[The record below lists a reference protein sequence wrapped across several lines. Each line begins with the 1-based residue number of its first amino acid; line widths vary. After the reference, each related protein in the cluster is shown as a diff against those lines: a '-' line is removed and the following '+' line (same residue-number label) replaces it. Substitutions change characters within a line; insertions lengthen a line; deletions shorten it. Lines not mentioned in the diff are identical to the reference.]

1 MSGVTIHVCLKNLAT
16 CSYILIMSKIAAIV
30 GRPNVG
36 KSTLF
41 NRMTESQAAIVNEV
55 SGVTRD
61 RHYGKAIWNG
71 VEFSVVDTGGFVEDS
86 EDMFESEINRQV
98 KLAISEADVII
109 FMVDVEEG
117 IHGLDKDVA
126 LMLRKVQKRV
136 ILVVNKV
143 DNNKRL
149 LNAPEFYGL
158 GLGEY
163 FPISSANGSGTG
175 DLLDEIVKN
184 LPVTTEEKE
193 EEITRVAIVGRPN
206 VGKSSLA
213 NTMLDEERNIV
224 TPVAG
229 TTRDSIHSL
238 YNKFNTRFLLI
249 DTAGLRKKAKVEEDI
264 EFYSVLRS
272 VRAIEESDLC
282 LLLLDA
288 TRGIE
293 SQDLSILSII
303 QKNNKGVIILVNKWD
318 LVEKDQASA
327 KHYEQEIKSRTEPFT
342 DYPVLF
348 ISAITK
354 QRIHKVLEV
363 IMTVYENRRRK
374 IPTSKL
380 NEVMLKYVSDTPP
393 PSIKG
398 KHIKI
403 KYVTQ
408 IPAAYPTFAFFCNFP
423 QYVKESYKRFVENRL
438 RESFELTGAPA
449 KIYFRKK

>member
-1 MSGVTIHVCLKNLAT
+1 
-16 CSYILIMSKIAAIV
+16 MSKIAAIV

-41 NRMTESQAAIVNEV
+41 NRMTESRAAIVNEE

-61 RHYGKAIWNG
+61 RNYGKSTWNG
-71 VEFSVVDTGGFVEDS
+71 VDFSVVDTGGFVENSD
-86 EDMFESEINRQV
+86 DVFESEINRQV
-98 KLAISEADVII
+98 RLAISEADVII
-109 FMVDVEEG
+109 FMVDVETG
-117 IHGLDKDVA
+117 IHDLDKAVA
-126 LMLRKVQKRV
+126 EMLRKVQKKV
-136 ILVVNKV
+136 ITVVNKV

-149 LNAPEFYGL
+149 LDAAEFYGL
-158 GLGEY
+158 GLGDF

-175 DLLDEIVKN
+175 ELLDEIVKH
-184 LPVTTEEKE
+184 LPDTAEEPD
-193 EEITRVAIVGRPN
+193 EEIPRVAVVGRPN

-213 NTMLDEERNIV
+213 NTLLDEERNIV

-238 YNKFNTRFLLI
+238 YNKFNYRFLLI

-272 VRAIEESDLC
+272 VRSIEESDVC
-282 LLLLDA
+282 LLLIDA

-303 QKNNKGVIILVNKWD
+303 QKNNKGMVLLVNKWD
-318 LVEKDQASA
+318 MVEKDQNST
-327 KHYEQEIKSRTEPFT
+327 KRFEEEIRSKTAPFT
-342 DYPVLF
+342 DYPILF

-354 QRIHKVLEV
+354 QRVHKVLEL

-380 NEVMLKYVSDTPP
+380 NEVMLKYVNDTPP
-393 PSIKG
+393 PSLKG

-408 IPAAYPTFAFFCNFP
+408 LPSAYPAFAFFCNLP
-423 QYVKESYKRFVENRL
+423 QYIKEPYKRFVENRL
-438 RESFELTGAPA
+438 RESFPLTGSPA
-449 KIYFRKK
+449 RIFFRKK